1 MLLLGRYKFLVCV
14 LIGKIEKVI
23 DVQHILEFFSL
34 THIRNT
40 LSFEALL
47 PWISKIGVALAIF
60 LAVYLF
66 RKFFVRKIMKLLHR
80 LTSKTSIDLDNY
92 LVKALEKPLQF
103 FFAALGVYLALTYL
117 PLSSEI
123 DVLISRLFRSV
134 LVILAASCLW
144 NLVGLYVEH
153 SEEYGGLPGVEIDLI
168 LVPFLSRVLKVVIAA
183 LALIVLLQEW
193 DYDVNGFIAGLG
205 LGGLAFALAAQQTLS
220 NVFGGIVI
228 ITDKP
233 FSIGDWILTPTVE
246 GIVEDINFRST
257 KIRTFEQAVVTVP
270 NSTLANE
277 PVTNWSRMGK
287 RRITFT
293 LRLTFDTPR
302 EKIEKCIQRIR
313 KMLQDHPDIHPET
326 IFVFFDSYGDSS
338 LNIFLYFF
346 TRTTVWEEYLR
357 VKEDVNLRI
366 MGILE
371 EEGVSLAFPS
381 TSIYFEN
388 ELLTRVDA
396 KLNPGNGRS
405 SAD

>member
-1 MLLLGRYKFLVCV
+1 LLPILGVSGV
-14 LIGKIEKVI
+14 AN
-23 DVQHILEFFSL
+23 
-34 THIRNT
+34 IRNIC
-40 LSFEALL
+40 SVEALF
-47 PWISKIGVALAIF
+47 PWINQVVIALGIF
-60 LAVYLF
+60 LAIYLF
-66 RKFFVRKIMKLLHR
+66 RKFFVRKIINLLYR
-80 LTSKTSIDLDNY
+80 LTSKTRIELDDF
-92 LVKALEKPLQF
+92 LVAALDKPLQF
-103 FFAALGVYLALTYL
+103 FFIALGIYLALTYL
-117 PLSSEI
+117 PLSTETN
-123 DVLISRLFRSV
+123 VLVSRLFRSI

-144 NLVGLYVEH
+144 NVVGLYGQY
-153 SEEYGGLPGVEIDLI
+153 SEEHTGLPGVKIDRI
-168 LVPFLSRVLKVVIAA
+168 LLPFITRVLKFVIAA

-233 FSIGDWILTPTVE
+233 FSIGDWILTPSVE

-277 PVTNWSRMGK
+277 PVTNWSRMDK
-287 RRITFT
+287 RRITFN

-302 EKIEKCIQRIR
+302 DKIEKCVTDIR
-313 KMLQDHPDIHPET
+313 EMLQNHPAIHPET

-366 MGILE
+366 MAIME
-371 EEGVSLAFPS
+371 KEGVSVAFPS

-388 ELLTRVDA
+388 ELHTSAGADF
-396 KLNPGNGRS
+396 NTGNTRS